1 MTQRRAFHLRT
12 QALAHLAVEEA
23 EGFDLEAE
31 GHGGVQQGGQQAL
44 VLHQRVV
51 NAPLLQGQ
59 LGQRHT
65 ATLTPSPQ
73 GEHQTGLHNGHDE
86 RRYTLLL
93 HLFELYFN

>member
-59 LGQRHT
+59 LGQRHRGDT
-65 ATLTPSPQ
+65 
-73 GEHQTGLHNGHDE
+73 GETKE
-86 RRYTLLL
+86 RRRGRDEENEEAFLQL
-93 HLFELYFN
+93 